1 MKVICD
7 VHLPKRLVAFFADNG
22 IEAIHGSE
30 ILDGWQTKDSDFCKY
45 ADENSCAI
53 ITKDSDFRNSHF
65 LQNTPQKLI
74 KVNLGNISND
84 RLINIFKERLP
95 QILLALKNEKII
107 IEINENML
115 SILEG

>member
-7 VHLPKRLVAFFADNG
+7 VHLPKRLVAFFVENG

-30 ILDGWQTKDSDFCKY
+30 ILDGWQTKDHDFCKY
-45 ADENSCAI
+45 ADENNYVI
-53 ITKDSDFRNSHF
+53 ISKDSDFRNSHF
-65 LQNTPQKLI
+65 LQDTPKKLI

-84 RLINIFKERLP
+84 RLIDIFKEKLP
-95 QILLALKNEKII
+95 QIISGLKSNKVIL
-107 IEINENML
+107 EINENML